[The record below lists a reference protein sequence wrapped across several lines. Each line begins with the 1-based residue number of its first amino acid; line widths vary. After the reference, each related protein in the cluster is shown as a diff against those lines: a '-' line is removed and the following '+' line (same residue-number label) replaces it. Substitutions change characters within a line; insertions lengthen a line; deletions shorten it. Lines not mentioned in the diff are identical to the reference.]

1 MPPPP
6 PQIETPIPPPGN
18 VIPTPALL
26 PGLIGLGVQIMRK
39 RSQEEAVEDDSA
51 EDEPET

>member
-1 MPPPP
+1 M
-6 PQIETPIPPPGN
+6 
-18 VIPTPALL
+18 